1 MKKRILNTLMLLFVG
16 ASLFAQSNVK
26 LVINHFLGDKP
37 FLLKVDA
44 KNDVGNNYQVTRL
57 EYYISGIKIIH
68 DSGKIATMPNLYIL
82 QNAESLDTVSLG
94 NFDITNIE
102 AINFCIGV
110 DAKVNH
116 NDPSKWSFSHPLS
129 PKNPTMHWGWEPGYK
144 FVAIEGI
151 TGPTLTQK
159 FAIHA
164 LGDKN
169 YFETSIPIK
178 ALQLNNS
185 QVIVL
190 NADYNKSIMQMNLE
204 SGIFNHG
211 EDGTAADMLR
221 NFQTQVFTNA
231 QGEGNLL
238 STSKELIKSGVKL
251 YPNPST
257 GNVQIAVTSVSLK
270 NCSYSLTDITG
281 KHIQSGKYLPSEF
294 NLSTKGIYILTMQ
307 NEHFVSSEKL
317 IIQ

>member
-68 DSGKIATMPNLYIL
+68 DSGQVASLPNLYIL
-82 QNAESLDTVSLG
+82 QNAESLDTISLG
-94 NFDITNIE
+94 NLNVTNIE

-110 DAKVNH
+110 DEKVNH
-116 NDPSKWSFSHPLS
+116 GDPSKWSFSHPLS

-169 YFETSIPIK
+169 YFETSIPIT

-221 NFQTQVFTNA
+221 YFQTKVFTNA

-238 STSKELIKSGVKL
+238 STPKVVVNSGVKL

-257 GNVQIAVTSVSLK
+257 GNVQVAITNASL
-270 NCSYSLTDITG
+270 NNSNYRLSDITG
-281 KHIQSGKYLPSEF
+281 RLIKEGAELPSEF
-294 NLSTKGIYILTMQ
+294 NLNARGIYILTLQ

>member
-1 MKKRILNTLMLLFVG
+1 MKKRILQTLMLLFVSV
-16 ASLFAQSNVK
+16 AIYAQSNVK

-37 FLLKVDA
+37 FLLNIEA
-44 KNDVGNNYQVTRL
+44 KNDVGSNFTTSRL

-68 DSGKIATMPNLYIL
+68 DSGKVAAMPNLYIL
-82 QNAESLDTVSLG
+82 QNAENNDTINLG
-94 NFDITNIE
+94 NFDVNKIE
-102 AINFCIGV
+102 AKNFCIGV
-110 DAKVNH
+110 DQKVNH
-116 NDPSKWSFSHPLS
+116 NDPSKWAFSHPLS
-129 PKNPTMHWGWEPGYK
+129 PKSPTMHWGWEPGYK
-144 FVAIEGI
+144 FAVIEGA
-151 TGPTLTQK
+151 TGANLMQK

-169 YFETSIPIK
+169 YFETSIPIT

-190 NADYNKSIMQMNLE
+190 NADYTLAVSQMYLE

-221 NFQTQVFTNA
+221 YFQTKVFTNA

-238 STSKELIKSGVKL
+238 STPKVVVNSGVKL

-257 GNVQIAVTSVSLK
+257 GNVQVAITNASL
-270 NCSYSLTDITG
+270 NNSNYRLSDITG
-281 KHIQSGKYLPSEF
+281 RLIKEGAELPSEF
-294 NLSTKGIYILTMQ
+294 NLNARGIYILTLQ

>member
-1 MKKRILNTLMLLFVG
+1 MKIRIVQTLVLVFATAAMY
-16 ASLFAQSNVK
+16 AQSNVK

-37 FLLKVDA
+37 FLLNIEA
-44 KNDVGNNYQVTRL
+44 KNDVGSNFTTSRL

-68 DSGKIATMPNLYIL
+68 DNGNVTSLPNLYIL
-82 QNAESLDTVSLG
+82 QNAENNDTITLG
-94 NFDITNIE
+94 NLKVSNIE

-110 DAKVNH
+110 DKKVNH
-116 NDPSKWSFSHPLS
+116 NDPSKWAFSHPLS
-129 PKNPTMHWGWEPGYK
+129 PKSPTMHWGWEPGYK
-144 FVAIEGI
+144 FAVIEGA
-151 TGPTLTQK
+151 TGANLMQK

-178 ALQLNNS
+178 ALDINNS

-190 NADYNKSIMQMNLE
+190 NADYTKVISQMYLE

-211 EDGTAADMLR
+211 EDGTAADLLR
-221 NFQTQVFTNA
+221 YFQTQVFTNA

-238 STSKELIKSGVKL
+238 STPKVAISSGVKV
-251 YPNPST
+251 YPNPSN
-257 GNVQIAVTSVSLK
+257 GNINVTVTNASLQ
-270 NCSYSLTDITG
+270 NGSYKLSDITG
-281 KHIQSGKYLPSEF
+281 KIIQEGSHLPSEF
-294 NLSTKGIYILTMQ
+294 NLSTKGIYILTLQ
-307 NEHFVSSEKL
+307 NEHFVSSERL